1 MPANSCRKRWHE
13 RIGRKRRQ
21 RISDLGDRKPRQIES
36 HAVNRCFPLPSRQ
49 WPPDVGQKLQCLNE
63 MLAAASH
70 AQRHAALKQRPLRCV
85 VINCLQPA
93 DHAAIARML
102 HDDGDLAQ
110 FSRIPCG
117 ASSLSSI
124 SACSP
129 GRTAIAAPAESG
141 TIGCWAFNGNS
152 IGSTHHIL

>member
-13 RIGRKRRQ
+13 RIERKRRH
-21 RISDLGDRKPRQIES
+21 RISDLGDRKPRQIGS
-36 HAVNRCFPLPSRQ
+36 HTVNRCFPLSSRQ
-49 WPPDVGQKLQCLNE
+49 RPPDVGQKLQCLNE

-70 AQRHAALKQRPLRCV
+70 AQRHAALKQRPLGCV

-110 FSRIPCG
+110 FFEDSLRRQQLKFDFRLFTRSYSNCCASRIG
-117 ASSLSSI
+117 HDWLL
-124 SACSP
+124 
-129 GRTAIAAPAESG
+129 GVQ
-141 TIGCWAFNGNS
+141 W
-152 IGSTHHIL
+152 